1 MTRCGFEASVLALF
15 IKPLVAVALTHCQKA
30 AGNQTYTHSYT
41 PVRSLRI
48 LGRHLTSSSRR
59 CWGDG
64 GIQEVGFCQRFSQR
78 PVSGGGGGGGGFLAA
93 AEQMEISAVVLDSHV
108 VQWIIP
114 TLWPPL
120 RSFHSVVCYSME
132 GVNTDLLWRSLW
144 QPAEVIQRQS
154 ATLWGLSQ
162 LFAEENFSE
171 VAVFAFSSN
180 CRWMNCR
187 TNSIPV

>member
-78 PVSGGGGGGGGFLAA
+78 PVSGGGGGGGGGFLAA

-108 VQWIIP
+108 VQ
-114 TLWPPL
+114 
-120 RSFHSVVCYSME
+120 
-132 GVNTDLLWRSLW
+132 
-144 QPAEVIQRQS
+144 
-154 ATLWGLSQ
+154 
-162 LFAEENFSE
+162 
-171 VAVFAFSSN
+171 
-180 CRWMNCR
+180 
-187 TNSIPV
+187 

>member
-78 PVSGGGGGGGGFLAA
+78 PVSGGGGGGGGGGFLAA

-108 VQWIIP
+108 VQ
-114 TLWPPL
+114 
-120 RSFHSVVCYSME
+120 
-132 GVNTDLLWRSLW
+132 
-144 QPAEVIQRQS
+144 
-154 ATLWGLSQ
+154 
-162 LFAEENFSE
+162 
-171 VAVFAFSSN
+171 
-180 CRWMNCR
+180 
-187 TNSIPV
+187 